1 MRVMFLLLLLANLMF
16 FGWANWVDR
25 PAPHA
30 RATSPVPALQL
41 AAHSGTAA
49 DASGVGVGV
58 GGAAAARPACRSLG
72 PFAEEAAASAAGSV
86 LAGRG
91 FKPSARRVDG
101 SVTDGYWVYIAAPD
115 AAGQRRVLRQL
126 ARAGVRDAAIVGEEA
141 NGGRVSAGVFSEQKG
156 AEERAAAVRSAGL
169 EPVLEE
175 RHRNTSAWW
184 LDVPLAAGAA
194 EPRADD
200 AALGAAGAALQWSDC
215 P

>member
-1 MRVMFLLLLLANLMF
+1 MFLLLLLANLMF

-25 PAPHA
+25 PAPRS
-30 RATSPVPALQL
+30 RAASPVPALQL
-41 AAHSGTAA
+41 ATGSDAA
-49 DASGVGVGV
+49 AGGGAVS
-58 GGAAAARPACRSLG
+58 GAAAARPACRSLG
-72 PFAEEAAASAAGSV
+72 PFAEEAGARAAGSV

-101 SVTDGYWVYIAAPD
+101 SVADGYWVYIAAAD

-126 ARAGVRDAAIVGEEA
+126 ARAGVRDAAIVGEET
-141 NGGRVSAGVFSEQKG
+141 NGGRVSAGVFSEQQG
-156 AEERAAAVRSAGL
+156 AEERAAAVRGAGL

-175 RHRNTSAWW
+175 RHRSTSAWW

-200 AALGAAGAALQWSDC
+200 AGLGAAGAALQWSDC